1 MSDPFLVI
9 ARAEVR
15 PEARERFVAAAQDC
29 IAATRCEH
37 GCLAYDMH
45 ESVSQPG
52 RFVSYESWETRADID
67 RHMRSP
73 HVVALLETARAC
85 VSASPVIEVV
95 EPRSI
100 DRL

>member
-1 MSDPFLVI
+1 MSDPFIVI

-15 PEARERFVAAAQDC
+15 LEARALFVAAAETC
-29 IAATRCEH
+29 IAATRREQ
-37 GCLAYDMH
+37 GCLAYDLH
-45 ESVSQPG
+45 ESVTQPG

-67 RHMRSP
+67 RHMGLP
-73 HVVALLETARAC
+73 HVVAFLEAARAC
-85 VSASPVIEVV
+85 VTAPPVIEVV